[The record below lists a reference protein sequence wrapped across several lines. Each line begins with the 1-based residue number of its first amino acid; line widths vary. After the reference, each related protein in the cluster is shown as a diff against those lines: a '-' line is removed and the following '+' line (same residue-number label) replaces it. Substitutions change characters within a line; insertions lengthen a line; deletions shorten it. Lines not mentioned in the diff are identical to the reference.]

1 MIKPL
6 QIRSAVFG
14 TGMPKICIPL
24 TSSGKRDL
32 ADEARALLS
41 ASPDLGEWR
50 VDYFEQ
56 SDSLIEGRMM
66 LSALRDILK
75 DIPLLFTFRTN
86 DEGGQK
92 RISPE
97 DYHLLCRTAC
107 KSGCI
112 DLLDAEL
119 SQGDAPV
126 NSLLL
131 NAHACGV
138 RVVVSSH
145 DFTTTPPKEA
155 LIEKLTHMQ
164 RLGAYMPKIAVM
176 PKSRLDTLTLLSA
189 TLEMR
194 EKFADRP
201 FITMAMGEYG
211 AFSRVCGEF
220 FGSALTFA
228 TALNA
233 SAPGQL
239 EAARVRRILEAL
251 NGI

>member
-41 ASPDLGEWR
+41 ASPDLVEWR

-56 SDSLIEGRMM
+56 SDSLIEVRMM

-119 SQGDAPV
+119 SQGESSRTCSGWAPTC
-126 NSLLL
+126 L
-131 NAHACGV
+131 
-138 RVVVSSH
+138 
-145 DFTTTPPKEA
+145 
-155 LIEKLTHMQ
+155 
-164 RLGAYMPKIAVM
+164 
-176 PKSRLDTLTLLSA
+176 KSRLCRNPGWTRSRSCPPRWRCGRSLQTGLLSPWPWGNTA
-189 TLEMR
+189 LS
-194 EKFADRP
+194 AGY
-201 FITMAMGEYG
+201 AVN
-211 AFSRVCGEF
+211 S
-220 FGSALTFA
+220 SAL
-228 TALNA
+228 
-233 SAPGQL
+233 P
-239 EAARVRRILEAL
+239 
-251 NGI
+251 